1 MSSSQLKESIKAKFE
16 SGEFAATDMPA
27 FFDVFS
33 YLGNQVADIQDVAE
47 DWNCVVEFELSGV
60 GSFWIQVQDGKF
72 SNGTGNNP
80 DASLYLS
87 LSAGAAAQIFI
98 GEKDAESMLNS
109 GELKLTGDFPD
120 AARFHEILEL
130 VLEEIE
136 N

>member
-1 MSSSQLKESIKAKFE
+1 MLREGWDCI
-16 SGEFAATDMPA
+16 
-27 FFDVFS
+27 
-33 YLGNQVADIQDVAE
+33 
-47 DWNCVVEFELSGV
+47 VEFELSGV

-72 SNGTGNNP
+72 TNGTGSNP
-80 DASLYLS
+80 DASLHLS
-87 LSAGAAAQIFI
+87 LSAEAAAQIFI

-120 AARFHEILEL
+120 AARFHEILEI